1 MPPRSLRGSQAG
13 SQADRVSDRRHAEEG
28 SAADSIAW
36 GRGTRLPQQGGLG
49 VRKRSGLSESGA
61 VSALQLQRGDCMNW
75 VLSPGEGISREG
87 TRGDSEASCRAL
99 GRGADDRLK
108 RSQEERLASSSG
120 GSSFK
125 SVVRGGALKVAALG
139 RVSQSRG
146 EALNGAALGR
156 VSRSK
161 GEALNGVALG
171 RVSQSRGESVSGG
184 VAAGGDG
191 GEGLQAESW
200 SGWRS
205 GSPGMLAQSQAKQD
219 TLVQVCGCDCEG
231 GDADGCQFEKGADWS
246 LFVLVGVPEGGF
258 REGGGGAGGS
268 TPKSI
273 RKKIK
278 PSCIYIHIINYI
290 KWIWPTLSKHQCR
303 SRWVQ
308 GSIFKAHFRL

>member
-1 MPPRSLRGSQAG
+1 
-13 SQADRVSDRRHAEEG
+13 
-28 SAADSIAW
+28 
-36 GRGTRLPQQGGLG
+36 
-49 VRKRSGLSESGA
+49 
-61 VSALQLQRGDCMNW
+61 
-75 VLSPGEGISREG
+75 
-87 TRGDSEASCRAL
+87 
-99 GRGADDRLK
+99 
-108 RSQEERLASSSG
+108 
-120 GSSFK
+120 
-125 SVVRGGALKVAALG
+125 
-139 RVSQSRG
+139 
-146 EALNGAALGR
+146 
-156 VSRSK
+156 
-161 GEALNGVALG
+161 
-171 RVSQSRGESVSGG
+171 
-184 VAAGGDG
+184 
-191 GEGLQAESW
+191 
-200 SGWRS
+200 
-205 GSPGMLAQSQAKQD
+205 MLAQSQAKQD